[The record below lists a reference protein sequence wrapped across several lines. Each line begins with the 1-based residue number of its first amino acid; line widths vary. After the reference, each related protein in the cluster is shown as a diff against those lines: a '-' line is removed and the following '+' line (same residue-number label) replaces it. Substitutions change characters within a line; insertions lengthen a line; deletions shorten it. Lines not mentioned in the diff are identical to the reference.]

1 MTLVRNKIRF
11 VYFILLQVSPEDR
24 RKLEVVVVVVANNL
38 EVLVLASFKSAF
50 SKTHF
55 QETLENDHKVI
66 KSQRRR
72 GGGW

>member
-24 RKLEVVVVVVANNL
+24 RKLEVVVAVVANNL

-50 SKTHF
+50 SKAHF
-55 QETLENDHKVI
+55 QETLENDHKVR